1 MRSLKNSRKNMRCA
15 TACLYN
21 RGFPRND
28 SMSNFSLY
36 LACVLIWGSTWI
48 AITFQFGVVSAEMSV
63 AYRFG
68 ISAILLFAWC
78 FVRKLNLRY
87 GRAEHAF
94 FALTGLLMFG
104 INYVLVY
111 YSEMFLTS
119 GLLAVVFSTMVFMN
133 VAGARIFFGTPLRA
147 EVAGGAALGFA
158 GIALVFWPE
167 LAHFSQ
173 GGDAFTGLVLGL
185 LATTAASLGNMTIVR
200 VQKAGVPVVQANAFS
215 MMYGTLGV
223 LAYALVAGRSFAFD
237 PSFKYVASL
246 AYLTLFGSI
255 AAFGAYLALVKN
267 IGPERAGYTS
277 VAIPIVALMIS
288 TVFESFQWHPATFA
302 GLLLCLSGNVLILR
316 RGRPKPA

>member
-1 MRSLKNSRKNMRCA
+1 V
-15 TACLYN
+15 
-21 RGFPRND
+21 RNGQPLQLLFFRERP
-28 SMSNFSLY
+28 MSNFSLY

-48 AITFQFGVVSAEMSV
+48 AITFQFGVVPAEMSV

-78 FVRKLNLRY
+78 LLRKLNLRY
-87 GRAEHAF
+87 GRTEHLF
-94 FALTGLLMFG
+94 FALTGVLMFG
-104 INYVLVY
+104 LNYVLVY
-111 YSEMFLTS
+111 YSEMFMSS

-133 VAGARIFFGTPLRA
+133 VAGGRIFFGTPVRA
-147 EVAGGAALGFA
+147 EVAGGAVLGFA

-167 LAHFSQ
+167 VAHFSQ
-173 GGDAFTGLVLGL
+173 GGNAMTGLELGL

-200 VQKAGVPVVQANAFS
+200 LQKAGVQVVQANAFS
-215 MMYGTLGV
+215 MMYGALCV
-223 LAYALVAGRSFAFD
+223 LAYALVAGWPFLFD
-237 PSFKYVASL
+237 SSLKYVASL

-302 GLLLCLSGNVLILR
+302 GLLLCLSGNVLVLR
-316 RGRPKPA
+316 TRRPRAA